1 MRRYKLEE
9 VAEIYSGATPLTKEK
24 RYYEGGTI
32 SWITPKDLSN
42 YNHKYI
48 YKGQRS
54 ITGEGFQSCAT
65 YKLPKGTV
73 LFSSRAPIGYVAVA
87 GKELCTNQGF
97 KSFVCNEELL
107 YNHYLYYYLV
117 SNRKKFEALGN
128 GSTFKEISRK
138 TLGKYEIELPNIEEQ
153 KQIVDELV
161 KLDEKYEY
169 NCDVLINLYALLELL
184 YIRYFENENVS
195 YECKKLENIVELV
208 TGGTPSTKNENY
220 WNNGVYDW
228 YTPSDVT
235 SCNSVLSF
243 SARKQI
249 SVLGLANSGAKLIP
263 KNSVIMT
270 SRATIGECVINKNE
284 ATTNQGMLSL
294 IPDGDNISAVQL
306 YFWIKRHKMLIESI
320 SNGSTFKEVYKKDM
334 EKLDILINKEMLYE
348 FMKNANPILEYYES
362 ILRENNLI
370 EELKS
375 KIMQALFM

>member
-48 YKGQRS
+48 YNGQRS

-184 YIRYFENENVS
+184 YIRYFENENIV

-235 SCNSVLSF
+235 SCNRVLSF
-243 SARKQI
+243 SAKKQI

-294 IPDGDNISAVQL
+294 IPDEDNISAVQL

-348 FMKNANPILEYYES
+348 FMKNANPILEYYDS
-362 ILRENNLI
+362 ILRENSLI

-375 KIMQALFM
+375 KIMQVLFM

>member
-107 YNHYLYYYLV
+107 YNHYLYYYLI

-169 NCDVLINLYALLELL
+169 NCDVLINL
-184 YIRYFENENVS
+184 
-195 YECKKLENIVELV
+195 
-208 TGGTPSTKNENY
+208 
-220 WNNGVYDW
+220 
-228 YTPSDVT
+228 
-235 SCNSVLSF
+235 
-243 SARKQI
+243 
-249 SVLGLANSGAKLIP
+249 
-263 KNSVIMT
+263 
-270 SRATIGECVINKNE
+270 
-284 ATTNQGMLSL
+284 
-294 IPDGDNISAVQL
+294 
-306 YFWIKRHKMLIESI
+306 
-320 SNGSTFKEVYKKDM
+320 
-334 EKLDILINKEMLYE
+334 
-348 FMKNANPILEYYES
+348 
-362 ILRENNLI
+362 
-370 EELKS
+370 
-375 KIMQALFM
+375 

>member
-107 YNHYLYYYLV
+107 YNHYLYYYLI

-249 SVLGLANSGAKLIP
+249 SVLELANSGAKLIP

-284 ATTNQGMLSL
+284 ATTNQGILSL

-348 FMKNANPILEYYES
+348 FRKNANPILEYYDS

-375 KIMQALFM
+375 KIMRALFM